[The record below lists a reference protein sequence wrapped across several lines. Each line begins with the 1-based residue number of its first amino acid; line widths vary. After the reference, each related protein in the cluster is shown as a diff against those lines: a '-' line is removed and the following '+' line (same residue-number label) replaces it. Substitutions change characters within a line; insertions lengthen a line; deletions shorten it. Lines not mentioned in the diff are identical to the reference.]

1 MTTSAM
7 RKSYLLLIGGVAVA
21 AIGILNAGCSR
32 GTEKPASTPGPES
45 QPTAAGTPSA
55 PPADSGSALVT
66 NRSISAQAALEVAQA
81 GMQAGRDRKCVEA
94 VAVVDQAGTL
104 LVLLRADNA
113 SEQFVEG
120 ASQKAWTALNL
131 RTSTRDALTTIEQGQ
146 QDDGQL
152 PFIPKALFLMG
163 GVPLKAGSDVV
174 GAVGAAGC
182 VNGVDDDAVAQ
193 QAAQA
198 FQQLAGG

>member
-1 MTTSAM
+1 M
-7 RKSYLLLIGGVAVA
+7 RKSCGLLIGGVTIAATAV
-21 AIGILNAGCSR
+21 LTAGCGPRS
-32 GTEKPASTPGPES
+32 EEPVSTPS
-45 QPTAAGTPSA
+45 PSTTT
-55 PPADSGSALVT
+55 PPAGPASALVT
-66 NRSISAQAALEVAQA
+66 NSSISAEAALEIARI
-81 GMQAGRDRKCVEA
+81 GMQAGRDRKCDEA

-104 LVLLRADNA
+104 LVLLRADRA

-131 RTSTRDALTTIEQGQ
+131 RTSTRDALKTIQQGD

-163 GVPLKAGSDVV
+163 GVPLKVGTDVV

-193 QAAQA
+193 EAAQA
-198 FQQLAGG
+198 FQRLAK